1 MATIGRVTISPTG
14 QQSSVRIKQA
24 TQTTIA
30 NPNFEPQINVSLDS
44 LTDVETA
51 GIQNGYTIVYDSATQ
66 KYKAGQPTANVSSI
80 VGGSF

>member
-1 MATIGRVTISPTG
+1 MASIGRVTIAPTG
-14 QQSSVRIKQA
+14 QQSSVRIRQA

-30 NPNFEPQINVSLDS
+30 NPNFEPKVNVSLDG

-51 GIQNGYTIVYDSATQ
+51 GIQDGYTIIYDSATQ

-80 VGGSF
+80 VGGTF